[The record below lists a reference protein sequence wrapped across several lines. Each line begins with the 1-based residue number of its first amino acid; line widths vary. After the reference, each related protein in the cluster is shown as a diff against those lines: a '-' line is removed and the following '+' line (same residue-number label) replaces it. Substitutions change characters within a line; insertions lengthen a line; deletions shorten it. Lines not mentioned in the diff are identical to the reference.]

1 MCKSWC
7 EAILAIII
15 LVFTFWKGLGDQVS
29 MWIVVI
35 AAVVLLIHSFTC
47 KKCYGWHGKMND
59 GRAMKSSRKRR

>member
-15 LVFTFWKGLGDQVS
+15 LVFALWPQLLGVTVS

-35 AAVVLLIHSFTC
+35 AAIILLIHSFMC
-47 KKCYGWHGKMND
+47 KKCFGGHSM
-59 GRAMKSSRKRR
+59 RAAPRRRR